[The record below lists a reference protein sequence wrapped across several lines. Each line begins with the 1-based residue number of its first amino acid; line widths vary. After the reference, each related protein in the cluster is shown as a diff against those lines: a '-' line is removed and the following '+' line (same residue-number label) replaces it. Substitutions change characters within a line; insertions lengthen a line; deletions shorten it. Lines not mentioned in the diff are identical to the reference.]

1 MSSAKLSESSD
12 DEDESKADAKY
23 KAWKQMRHDLT
34 VPYDIE
40 RWYAALGPELTFPTA
55 FVEVLS
61 TEAKALGTVYGE
73 RCLGRRS
80 ASAAENE
87 RVGELRDRIQEAMDS
102 LGGGFFVRL
111 SSRSPKD
118 AAMPT
123 REAFEREVIRRTEAD
138 GGSYDVMDAAINGSM
153 RAFFEVGLQS
163 LQVLDASAAIK
174 LFTHSERVHRDLH
187 DADTAGALEG
197 MKVAISQYN
206 PYCYYPDQVAA
217 RDAICAKLENYW
229 QSQVKDV
236 LSRLYS
242 DYVIDIAI
250 LADGACRVIELNPFE
265 PQTGG
270 GLFGKLTA
278 TNTKP
283 SLTHLST
290 HLSTHTPSHPPSLWL
305 CASVWEDEADRSILE
320 GRASADPAAGQAG
333 EGNGETPTVVLRLMT
348 APRPRMQATLE
359 VFIAELPHERD
370 RERGGS
376 P

>member
-197 MKVAISQYN
+197 MKVAIRRWEPELRQEYEFRAFVRSGKLTAISQYN

-229 QSQVKDV
+229 QSQAARAV
-236 LSRLYS
+236 S
-242 DYVIDIAI
+242 
-250 LADGACRVIELNPFE
+250 LN
-265 PQTGG
+265 
-270 GLFGKLTA
+270 
-278 TNTKP
+278 
-283 SLTHLST
+283 
-290 HLSTHTPSHPPSLWL
+290 
-305 CASVWEDEADRSILE
+305 
-320 GRASADPAAGQAG
+320 
-333 EGNGETPTVVLRLMT
+333 
-348 APRPRMQATLE
+348 
-359 VFIAELPHERD
+359 
-370 RERGGS
+370 
-376 P
+376 

>member
-1 MSSAKLSESSD
+1 
-12 DEDESKADAKY
+12 
-23 KAWKQMRHDLT
+23 
-34 VPYDIE
+34 
-40 RWYAALGPELTFPTA
+40 
-55 FVEVLS
+55 
-61 TEAKALGTVYGE
+61 
-73 RCLGRRS
+73 
-80 ASAAENE
+80 
-87 RVGELRDRIQEAMDS
+87 MDS

-197 MKVAISQYN
+197 MKVAIRRWEPELRQEYEFRAFVRSGKLTAISQYN